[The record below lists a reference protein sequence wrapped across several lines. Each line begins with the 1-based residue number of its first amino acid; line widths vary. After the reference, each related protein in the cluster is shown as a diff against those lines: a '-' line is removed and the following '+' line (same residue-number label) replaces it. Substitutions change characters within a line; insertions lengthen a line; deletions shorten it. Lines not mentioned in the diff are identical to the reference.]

1 MCPIIVAH
9 FGSVGLEGALATVV
23 EWVQVSLFLYIF
35 RYINNKNKFI
45 SIINYLDTWY
55 YIRLLILWT
64 WSLFLECL
72 KI

>member
-45 SIINYLDTWY
+45 SIINYLDT
-55 YIRLLILWT
+55 
-64 WSLFLECL
+64 
-72 KI
+72 